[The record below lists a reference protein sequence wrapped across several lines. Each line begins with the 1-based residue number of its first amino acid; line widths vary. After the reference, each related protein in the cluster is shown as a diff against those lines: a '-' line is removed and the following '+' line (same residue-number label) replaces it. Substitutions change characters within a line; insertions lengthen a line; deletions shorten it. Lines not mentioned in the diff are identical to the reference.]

1 MSVQQLPHGVIKLIS
16 STQVISSVSSVVK
29 ELVENSI
36 DAGASVIDI
45 KLVRSISFLYF
56 TLISVLFCFP
66 LGFLFQEKT
75 GLEKIEIRDNGC
87 GIAKADALN
96 VCLSNYTSK
105 IYSFDDL
112 GMYSR
117 SCVNSTV
124 VLKTTAVQFFF
135 FITLNSNLITLN

>member
-36 DAGASVIDI
+36 DAGAGVIDI
-45 KLVRSISFLYF
+45 KLVRSVSFLYLHF
-56 TLISVLFCFP
+56 IYFGIHCAST
-66 LGFLFQEKT
+66 FQEKT

-87 GIAKADALN
+87 GIAKADAHN
-96 VCLSNYTSK
+96 VCLPSYTSK

-112 GMYSR
+112 GIVFPFL
-117 SCVNSTV
+117 CT
-124 VLKTTAVQFFF
+124 
-135 FITLNSNLITLN
+135 